1 VQIGRNCLIVS
12 QAGIAGSTRLGNGVV
27 LGGQVGLRDNIS
39 LGDGVQVAGQ
49 SGVGVDLPAGAMVG
63 GSPSMD
69 AATFLKMSLTLPK
82 LPELAR
88 LQGLLQLAHA
98 ARQDKPQEDQP

>member
-1 VQIGRNCLIVS
+1 MQIGKHCLIVS
-12 QAGIAGSTRLGNGVV
+12 QAGIAGSCTLGDGVV

-88 LQGLLQLAHA
+88 RVRRLEKAVEE
-98 ARQDKPQEDQP
+98 RQDKPKED